1 MSLLLRA
8 SALPPRWNNT
18 SLVGELSR
26 ALQCDDS
33 LTHGLPD
40 FSSHPVWLL
49 VACFLHRLERGVD
62 EQVRL
67 LDRIDK
73 IEVANRAAAKKQPLH
88 MTADT
93 AARRIVLRS
102 SVRL

>member
-1 MSLLLRA
+1 
-8 SALPPRWNNT
+8 
-18 SLVGELSR
+18 
-26 ALQCDDS
+26 
-33 LTHGLPD
+33 
-40 FSSHPVWLL
+40 
-49 VACFLHRLERGVD
+49 LERGVD